1 MAEFSTSSFLARSRK
16 SGKNLQ
22 KESFKLSNQTKVVIH
37 GAGVIEFVPKRYN
50 KSIVLS
56 SGIHGNETAPIE
68 ICEQIV
74 EQILQHDL
82 RVCQRV
88 MFIFGNLPA
97 MDIEKR
103 FVEENLNRLF
113 SKNLS
118 ISNAERERARELMNV
133 VDEFFSQCEQ
143 HEQRIH
149 YDLHTAIRDSKNE
162 KFLVYPYLYDRAYC
176 KAQLAFMSA
185 CGVNTV
191 LLSQGPTSTFSHYS
205 SKYHDAHAF
214 TVELGKVKRFGEND
228 MSRFEKVRSMLL
240 ALITQETLELTPFE
254 QCPIEIFEV
263 AQEIIKTKHDFKLH
277 FDDHLA
283 NFSEFKKG
291 DLIASES
298 GKSFYATHDSEAI
311 VFPNANVAI
320 GQRALL
326 TVIPCDI

>member
-1 MAEFSTSSFLARSRK
+1 MEAIATPSFLAKSRTQGSSLK
-16 SGKNLQ
+16 PETYTLT
-22 KESFKLSNQTKVVIH
+22 NQTRVIIH
-37 GAGVIEFVPKRYN
+37 TAGVIEFVPTQYTKN
-50 KSIVLS
+50 IILS

-68 ICEQIV
+68 ICDELVQQVLNENI
-74 EQILQHDL
+74 IL
-82 RVCQRV
+82 CQRV
-88 MFIFGNLPA
+88 MFIFGNLPS

-113 SKNLS
+113 IKNIELS
-118 ISNAERERARELMNV
+118 NNERTRAHILMNI
-133 VDEFFSQCEQ
+133 VDSFFEKATQSQE
-143 HEQRIH
+143 RIH

-162 KFLVYPYLYDRAYC
+162 KFLVYPYLYGRKYS
-176 KAQLAFMSA
+176 KEQLAFMSA

-205 SKYHDAHAF
+205 SKFHLAHAF

-228 MSRFEKVRSMLL
+228 MSRFEQTKKMLL
-240 ALITQETLELTPFE
+240 ELITKQEPVFKSFE
-254 QCPIEIFEV
+254 ACPIEIFEV
-263 AQEIIKTKHDFKLH
+263 AQEIVKTKEDFVLH
-277 FDDHLA
+277 FDDELA
-283 NFSEFKKG
+283 NFSEFKKD

-298 GKSFYATHDSEAI
+298 GKSYYAQQNSEAI